1 MAGNRFL
8 DEREAYRILA
18 EGEYGFLS
26 LVTPEGGPYGIPLN
40 YVWLP
45 EERCVFFHCAKSGRK
60 LDCIRARPEVCFT
73 VVGPARVIPE
83 RYNTRYESAVF
94 TGTASIVTDP
104 AEKREKLD
112 LLARRFS
119 PGDPRREEVV
129 EKYLPAVC
137 ICKLACARQAPNGTR
152 EIKTGGRKAASRFSH
167 VIRTLSGRLR
177 RFGGPG

>member
-8 DEREAYRILA
+8 DEREAYCILA

-137 ICKLACARQAPNGTR
+137 ICKLAVRT
-152 EIKTGGRKAASRFSH
+152 ASAKRN
-167 VIRTLSGRLR
+167 LGA
-177 RFGGPG
+177 

>member
-1 MAGNRFL
+1 MAENRFL

-60 LDCIRARPEVCFT
+60 LDYIRARQEVCFT

-83 RYNTRYESAVF
+83 RYNTRYESA
-94 TGTASIVTDP
+94 GPPRS
-104 AEKREKLD
+104 
-112 LLARRFS
+112 S
-119 PGDPRREEVV
+119 PTPQ
-129 EKYLPAVC
+129 K
-137 ICKLACARQAPNGTR
+137 
-152 EIKTGGRKAASRFSH
+152 
-167 VIRTLSGRLR
+167 SGRSSTCWH
-177 RFGGPG
+177 GGFPRATRAG